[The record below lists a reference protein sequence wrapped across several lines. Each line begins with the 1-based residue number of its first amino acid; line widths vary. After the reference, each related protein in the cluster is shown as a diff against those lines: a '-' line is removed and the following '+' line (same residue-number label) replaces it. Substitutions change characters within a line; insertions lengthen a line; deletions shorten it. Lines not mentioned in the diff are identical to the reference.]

1 LKNYLSYLYYRFK
14 LVGSKKGKSTPSL
27 ENLDELQQHNIVGY
41 RTGAGLK
48 KLTIRHINAKAR
60 KDKFILNHSY
70 KKQLIYDDG
79 SNIVRIPLE
88 LPHLL
93 NMSFKKKDDSDVYMK
108 DGIAILYTD
117 GGILSQGFFVINGDS
132 KYELKYINS
141 LQNYCSII
149 RNDKLDF
156 SLVL

>member
-1 LKNYLSYLYYRFK
+1 LKSYLSYLYYRLK
-14 LVGSKKGKSTPSL
+14 LIKKGKNKLNKSL
-27 ENLDELQQHNIVGY
+27 ENLDELQENNIVGY
-41 RTGAGLK
+41 QSASGLK
-48 KLTIRHINAKAR
+48 KLTIRHINVKAK

-79 SNIVRIPLE
+79 NNIVRIPLE

-93 NMSFKKKDDSDVYMK
+93 NMNFKKDEHTDAYTREGITVLFAESFFIIKDDIK
-108 DGIAILYTD
+108 L
-117 GGILSQGFFVINGDS
+117 
-132 KYELKYINS
+132 ELKYINS

-149 RNDKLDF
+149 RNDRLDF